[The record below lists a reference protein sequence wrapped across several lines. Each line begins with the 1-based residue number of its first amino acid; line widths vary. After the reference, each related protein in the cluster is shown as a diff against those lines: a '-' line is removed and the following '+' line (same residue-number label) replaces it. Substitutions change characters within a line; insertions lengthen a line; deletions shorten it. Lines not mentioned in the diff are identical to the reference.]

1 MVRPWILAHGINGAR
16 FGRDRKRHT
25 SEDLAKS
32 PDAERVADFVTTNS
46 GVRAF
51 GGTLQH
57 GSAQLRAISVR
68 VRA

>member
-1 MVRPWILAHGINGAR
+1 MPIACVWDAKSGDDKLVKFSI
-16 FGRDRKRHT
+16 
-25 SEDLAKS
+25 EDLAKS